1 MQQGI
6 HELTEAETK
15 AVIGGARLP
24 ASPYQG
30 RLPDQFRVS
39 PDAARRVRS

>member
-1 MQQGI
+1 MQNKLL
-6 HELTEAETK
+6 ELTEAEMK

-30 RLPDQFRVS
+30 RTPDQFRK
-39 PDAARRVRS
+39 ARS